1 MSSDVREAEWA
12 ALADQQAEHAV
23 PGRQFTDECSF
34 LVGDPLGDELLD
46 ATVGREDA
54 DRTVSSLRQI
64 DRELHDA
71 SQNSLK
77 RSLGRERQP
86 SLDEELG
93 TISALD
99 PVRHV
104 RSLAFDVSPGTLCQA
119 DGPIVEGPLALL
131 DRM

>member
-1 MSSDVREAEWA
+1 VSSDVREAERA

-34 LVGDPLGDELLD
+34 LVGDPFGDELLD

-71 SQNSLK
+71 SQNGLQ
-77 RSLGRERQP
+77 RSLGGERQP

-104 RSLAFDVSPGTLCQA
+104 RSLAFDVSPGTVVRA
-119 DGPIVEGPLALL
+119 DGPIIEGPLALI

>member
-1 MSSDVREAEWA
+1 MSSDVGEAEWA
-12 ALADQQAEHAV
+12 ALADQQAEHTV
-23 PGRQFTDECSF
+23 PGREFTDECSF
-34 LVGDPLGDELLD
+34 LVGDPFGDELLD

-54 DRTVSSLRQI
+54 DRTVSSVRQI

-71 SQNSLK
+71 SQNGLQ
-77 RSLGRERQP
+77 RSLGGERQP

-104 RSLAFDVSPGTLCQA
+104 RILAIRPVAGTVVSGRWP
-119 DGPIVEGPLALL
+119 D
-131 DRM
+131 